1 MALQSSGAISLAN
14 IQTEFGGTNPISLS
28 EYYSTGNAPASGE
41 IQLAADFYGTSNT
54 VDLDFTLQGGTTSR
68 GAGTH
73 SSVSIGTA
81 NTNRMVVISANSITS
96 SIPSGITIGGNAMSI
111 INSTEGVYI
120 AFLKVPTGTTA
131 DIVITG
137 GGTFTQ
143 QIYTLNTVNS
153 STSDSQIN
161 YSTAGTGSATSQS
174 FTFSTTVSDD
184 GVFIWGGFITP
195 GGNPGGS
202 FSNTITTD
210 NSNGAT
216 TVNNVGGSS
225 GATRQGYSVCTT
237 NDTKF
242 ARYTWS
248 RTNTKSASY
257 PRGAAFAFFKA
268 N

>member
-28 EYYSTGNAPASGE
+28 EYYSKGNAPASGE

-68 GAGTH
+68 GAGTY

-81 NTNRMVVISANSITS
+81 NTNRMVVISANSLNG
-96 SIPSGITIGGNAMSI
+96 SIPSGITIGGNTMSVV
-111 INSTEGVYI
+111 NSTNGVYI

-153 STSDSQIN
+153 STSNSQIN
-161 YSTAGTGSATSQS
+161 YSTASVGSATSQS

-184 GVFIWGGFITP
+184 GVFIWGGFINP
-195 GGNPGGS
+195 AAGPGGS

-242 ARYTWS
+242 ARYTWT
-248 RTNTKSASY
+248 RTNTKPANY